1 MQSGRAFALEI
12 TLQRPKPAR
21 RTTRA
26 TPSAT
31 ATFDGARTF
40 MHLPSFKLQQSQHL
54 LHIAFRCSESQ
65 SFCQLCRQKI
75 ADRTCRML

>member
-40 MHLPSFKLQQSQHL
+40 MHLPSLKLQQTQHL
-54 LHIAFRCSESQ
+54 LHIVFRWSV
-65 SFCQLCRQKI
+65 QLILKTKGKKHDQVNH
-75 ADRTCRML
+75 